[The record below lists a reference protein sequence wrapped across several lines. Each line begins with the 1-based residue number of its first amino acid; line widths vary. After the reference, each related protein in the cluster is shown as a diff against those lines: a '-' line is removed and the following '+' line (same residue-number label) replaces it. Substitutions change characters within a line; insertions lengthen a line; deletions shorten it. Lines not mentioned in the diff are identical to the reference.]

1 MTEPL
6 EPTTQSRF
14 VQSIGC
20 EFGHDADGTPWVRLE
35 VQEMHRNSN
44 RVVHGS
50 VIHAL
55 LDSAMGR
62 EAYRARGK
70 RPIATAEISVRFLA
84 PVFDGVLE
92 ARARVLKAGKRLVFA
107 EGQVRHDGELVAV
120 GQGTFAAI
128 GDDK

>member
-1 MTEPL
+1 MTEPP

-14 VQSIGC
+14 VRSIGC

-70 RPIATAEISVRFLA
+70 RPVATAEISVRFLA

-107 EGQVRHDGELVAV
+107 EGQVHHDGTLVAV